1 MSDIFDDFFKFD
13 SDDPFGMKKW
23 DKEMEEMEVQ
33 GYIARFKSEKKEPI
47 EKRRD
52 ILLEIMHKQ
61 LVEAVKETL
70 DGLDTDK
77 DIESIDEIIK
87 KKVDYYIE
95 DVNHV
100 NVYYNKKLKEI
111 DDMKVKVVR
120 KSKES

>member
-1 MSDIFDDFFKFD
+1 
-13 SDDPFGMKKW
+13 
-23 DKEMEEMEVQ
+23 
-33 GYIARFKSEKKEPI
+33 
-47 EKRRD
+47 
-52 ILLEIMHKQ
+52 MHKQ